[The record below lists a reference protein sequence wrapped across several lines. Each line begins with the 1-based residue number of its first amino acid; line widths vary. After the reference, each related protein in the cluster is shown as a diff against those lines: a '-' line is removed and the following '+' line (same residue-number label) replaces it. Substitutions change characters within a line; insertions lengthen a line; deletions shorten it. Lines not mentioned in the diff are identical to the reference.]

1 MAKTCFLVFTNYDE
15 GTKEYQIADEK
26 FHLLIKPILDEL
38 GYQCTRADERYQVG
52 VITQKTI
59 KELINSDLVIFDISD
74 FNPNIF
80 YELAIRNAI
89 KKPVIILKAPFQGQ
103 LYEINQDYVISFDM
117 NDPDLWKR
125 AKARLVTQILEVENN
140 SNSSDSILSEFGFSS
155 NLIGK
160 NPSEFEFLSLVND
173 LKSEIKRLKFLETP
187 QQNDVTKVESSNE
200 KLGIKCKNCQKI
212 FTSKTQMDSEILE
225 RCDLQRF
232 EKCPYC
238 DHLARYSQ
246 EHFLVLEKTEQ

>member
-26 FHLLIKPILDEL
+26 FHLLIKPVLDEL
-38 GYQCTRADERYQVG
+38 SYQCTRADERYQVG

-103 LYEINQDYVISFDM
+103 LYDINQDYVISFDM
-117 NDPDLWKR
+117 NNPDLWKR
-125 AKARLVTQILEVENN
+125 AKAKLATQILEVENN
-140 SNSSDSILSEFGFSS
+140 AKSSESILSEFGFSS

-160 NPSEFEFLSLVND
+160 NPEFEFLSIVDD
-173 LKSEIKRLKFLETP
+173 LKFEIKRLKSLEIP
-187 QQNDVTKVESSNE
+187 QNGKTKEKPSNE

-212 FTSKTQMDSEILE
+212 FPSKTQMDLEILE

-232 EKCPYC
+232 EKCSYC
-238 DHLARYSQ
+238 DHLARYHK
-246 EHFLVLEKTEQ
+246 ENFLVLEKTEQ

>member
-26 FHLLIKPILDEL
+26 LHLLIKPVLDEL

-52 VITQKTI
+52 VITPKTI
-59 KELINSDLVIFDISD
+59 KGLINSDLVIFDISD

-103 LYEINQDYVISFDM
+103 LYDINQDYVISFDM
-117 NDPDLWKR
+117 NNPDLWKR
-125 AKARLVTQILEVENN
+125 AKAKLATQILEVENN
-140 SNSSDSILSEFGFSS
+140 AKSSESILSEFGFSS

-160 NPSEFEFLSLVND
+160 NPSEFEFLSIVDD
-173 LKSEIKRLKFLETP
+173 LKSQIKRLKSLEIL
-187 QQNDVTKVESSNE
+187 QHEKTKEKPSNE

-212 FTSKTQMDSEILE
+212 FPSKTQMDLEILE

-232 EKCPYC
+232 EKCSYC
-238 DHLARYSQ
+238 DHLARYHK
-246 EHFLVLEKTEQ
+246 ENFLVLEKTEQ

>member
-26 FHLLIKPILDEL
+26 FHLLIKPVLDEL

-52 VITQKTI
+52 VITPKTI
-59 KELINSDLVIFDISD
+59 KELINSDLVIFDVSD

-103 LYEINQDYVISFDM
+103 LYDINQDYVISFDM
-117 NDPDLWKR
+117 SNPDLWKR
-125 AKARLVTQILEVENN
+125 AKAKLVTQILAVENN
-140 SNSSDSILSEFGFSS
+140 SNSSESILSEFGFSS
-155 NLIGK
+155 NLLGK
-160 NPSEFEFLSLVND
+160 KSSEFEFLSLVRD
-173 LKSEIKRLKFLETP
+173 LKSEIKRLKSFEVP
-187 QQNDVTKVESSNE
+187 QKNQVTKDKSSNE
-200 KLGIKCKNCQKI
+200 KLRIKCKNCQKI
-212 FTSKTQMDSEILE
+212 FVSKTQMEPEILE
-225 RCDLQRF
+225 RCILQRF

-238 DHLARYSQ
+238 DHLARYHK
-246 EHFLVLEKTEQ
+246 ENFLVLEKTEQ

>member
-15 GTKEYQIADEK
+15 GSKEYQIADEK
-26 FHLLIKPILDEL
+26 FHLLIKPVLDEL
-38 GYQCTRADERYQVG
+38 DYQCTRADERYQVG
-52 VITQKTI
+52 VITPKTI

-103 LYEINQDYVISFDM
+103 LYDINQDYVISFDM
-117 NDPDLWKR
+117 NNPDLWKR
-125 AKARLVTQILEVENN
+125 AKAKLATQILEVEHNTK
-140 SNSSDSILSEFGFSS
+140 SSESILSEFGFSS

-160 NPSEFEFLSLVND
+160 NPSELEFLSIADD
-173 LKSEIKRLKFLETP
+173 LKSEIKRLKSLEIP
-187 QQNDVTKVESSNE
+187 QNEKSKEKSSNE

-212 FTSKTQMDSEILE
+212 FPSKTQMDLEILE

-238 DHLARYSQ
+238 DHLARYHK
-246 EHFLVLEKTEQ
+246 ENFLLLEKIEQ